1 MGNEANMT
9 NVPNV
14 AGQILFSIDT
24 GKISLDTVN
33 NGRVPLYKTVID
45 DVASLKNL
53 VGNESVA
60 TQIQNA
66 IQNLIQGSDPDEDI
80 TLVTGITG
88 GDGVSIDATDSSN
101 PIIKVKLATGNN
113 AITIDENGALK
124 VDATAFQTYAINVT
138 STTNTTEKL
147 KRYTITQGSLSFDI
161 DIPTDMIVQD
171 SKVVTNPTGKPAG
184 TYLEITTTDGSKEYI
199 DASTIVKAATAKNA
213 ENAEV
218 LITVSADSEVSAAL
232 SQAAKDTLNLAETA
246 VQPSDLAHDPEAKKY
261 IAGIQVDNATGAI
274 TYVTEDLPEG
284 GGSLTWE
291 TF

>member
-1 MGNEANMT
+1 
-9 NVPNV
+9 
-14 AGQILFSIDT
+14 
-24 GKISLDTVN
+24 
-33 NGRVPLYKTVID
+33 
-45 DVASLKNL
+45 
-53 VGNESVA
+53 
-60 TQIQNA
+60 
-66 IQNLIQGSDPDEDI
+66 
-80 TLVTGITG
+80 
-88 GDGVSIDATDSSN
+88 
-101 PIIKVKLATGNN
+101 
-113 AITIDENGALK
+113 
-124 VDATAFQTYAINVT
+124 
-138 STTNTTEKL
+138 
-147 KRYTITQGSLSFDI
+147 
-161 DIPTDMIVQD
+161 MIVQD